1 MHPNKR
7 GVELS
12 VKLFPYCEVDG
23 LPTLKDSQLAGLYER
38 MKRDGT
44 VEQVFFAGEVQ
55 GPDEF
60 VAYFKN
66 PGNHLWVHADD
77 ETQDFLGFCWL
88 NTFEG
93 RSARLHYN
101 AFSEAWGQ
109 KTFEMAIQSVKTLL
123 GMQDEQGKYF
133 LDVLIG
139 LTPTDNWRSCEF
151 VKRVGA
157 EVAGVIPKMLWNAYK
172 QKSMDALMV
181 YYTRENLQE
190 QGL

>member
-1 MHPNKR
+1 M
-7 GVELS
+7 GVRL
-12 VKLFPYCEVDG
+12 LPYCSIDG
-23 LPTLKDSQLAGLYER
+23 VPTLKDSELAALYDR
-38 MKRDGT
+38 MQRDGT

-55 GPDEF
+55 SADEF
-60 VAYFKN
+60 VAYFKL
-66 PGNHLWVHADD
+66 PGNRLWVHVDD
-77 ETQDFLGFCWL
+77 ATQDFLGFCWL

-123 GMQDEQGKYF
+123 WMQDKQGEYL

-151 VKRVGA
+151 VQKVGA
-157 EVAGVIPKMLWNAYK
+157 EVAGVIPKMLWNAYE

-181 YYTRENLQE
+181 YYTREKLQE
-190 QGL
+190 QRL